1 VTGPEVKY
9 AGSNG
14 HCLNVRGVGKSFRV
28 NGHRPVALSQVSFAV
43 RRGEILAILGPSG
56 CGKTTLLNIIAGF
69 LPADQG
75 SVLVR
80 GRPVSGPGPDRAVV
94 FQEDALFP
102 WLTAAE
108 NIAFGLKRLPLDKAE
123 RRERVERFLA
133 LVGLEGYGGY
143 LPQALSGGMKQRV
156 ALARVLVLEPELLLM
171 DEPFASLDA
180 QTRWEM
186 HQLLTSL
193 QADLAQTVVLVTHD
207 LEEAVKL
214 ADRVLVM
221 EKLPGRIQ
229 REFAVDLGRPREMDS
244 PEFISLKKEI
254 FLCLSPA

>member
-1 VTGPEVKY
+1 
-9 AGSNG
+9 
-14 HCLNVRGVGKSFRV
+14 
-28 NGHRPVALSQVSFAV
+28 V
-43 RRGEILAILGPSG
+43 RRGEILGVLGPSG

-69 LPADQG
+69 LPAEAGQVEV
-75 SVLVR
+75 S
-80 GRPVSGPGPDRAVV
+80 GRTINGPGPDRAVV

-108 NIAFGLKRLPLDKAE
+108 NIAVGLKNLRLNKKE
-123 RRERVERFLA
+123 RQEKVERFLS
-133 LVGLEGYGGY
+133 LVGLDGYGGY
-143 LPQALSGGMKQRV
+143 LPRALSGGMKQRV

-186 HQLLTSL
+186 HNLLITL
-193 QADLAQTVVLVTHD
+193 QANLSQTVVLVTHD

-221 EKLPGRIQ
+221 VKQPGRIQ
-229 REFAVDLGRPREMDS
+229 REFLVELPRPRQMDS
-244 PEFISLKKEI
+244 SAFLDLKREI
-254 FLCLSPA
+254 FACLAPD